1 VFVIVIPDDKINDVE
16 LQFIEQ
22 TLNVYVVPGANPVIW
37 FDVPD
42 IDALDITVPSL
53 QVAGATKPD

>member
-1 VFVIVIPDDKINDVE
+1 MFVTVIPDDKINDVE

-22 TLNVYVVPGANPVIW
+22 TLNVYVVPGDNPVIA

-42 IDALDITVPSL
+42 MDELDITVPSL
-53 QVAGATKPD
+53 HVAGATEPV